1 MHQNQSEVT
10 ATGAVLNIVQYI
22 LVRGDLISKLEWPLG
37 AVVAQA
43 CHASS
48 AAIHLFYDDPVT
60 QSYLKDLDNMH
71 KVILE
76 VPHEQELL
84 AVEKALLSKEI
95 KFKKWIEQ
103 PENYPTCIALK
114 PYVKTDVQKLLRK
127 YKMLK

>member
-71 KVILE
+71 KV
-76 VPHEQELL
+76 PHEQELL

>member
-1 MHQNQSEVT
+1 MYFFSIKFRGGEERRNVAMCSIVCYYKLNRFLTINFQTTVINQVST
-10 ATGAVLNIVQYI
+10 NIV
-22 LVRGDLISKLEWPLG
+22 LM
-37 AVVAQA
+37 
-43 CHASS
+43 
-48 AAIHLFYDDPVT
+48 
-60 QSYLKDLDNMH
+60 LK
-71 KVILE
+71 

>member
-1 MHQNQSEVT
+1 MSQSEGTSTT
-10 ATGAVLNIVQYI
+10 ATAVVNIVQYI

-48 AAIHLFYDDPVT
+48 ASIHLFYEDPIT
-60 QSYLKDLDNMH
+60 QSYLQDLDNMH

-76 VPHEQELL
+76 VPDEQELL
-84 AVEKALLSKEI
+84 AVEKVLLSKEI